1 MIMAAMRRISE
12 PSYLPSHWQHR
23 FHPLAAACLTLLFC
37 LPSMDQRESVL
48 AAPRHPAFNR
58 DAQTV
63 KDATPSEVPRV
74 FRPVHL
80 SGNREENSSTALVA
94 AALETDSSRSKPSID
109 VAGTGILTD
118 SACFGPVPWPPRPV
132 RNFSFGVGET
142 LHYDIG
148 WQSIVAGKGQMTV
161 GQPVDTNQRLCF
173 PIIST
178 VESTPFFSTFY
189 RVDDSAISFVDVRQL
204 YPVRFEKYLRE
215 GKYRSDQI
223 AEFDPTTG
231 KAYTPKD
238 TIPIPPYVQ
247 DALSLLYYVRTL
259 DLKPDTEITVENFAG
274 KKTYTLTVRVLHR
287 ERIEVKA
294 GTFSTIVV
302 EPLLQAA
309 GLFKQEGK
317 LKVWLTDDRLH
328 LPVLMKTKVL
338 VGSIVAE
345 LTDYRLGTVRRYSQ

>member
-1 MIMAAMRRISE
+1 MFPPIQVSPQPSSASKSDNATCCRTRAVIPAPLQWCGHSCPHSPVLRVIGGCPTWTTTRYQQTHSGIGARLIPRR
-12 PSYLPSHWQHR
+12 
-23 FHPLAAACLTLLFC
+23 T
-37 LPSMDQRESVL
+37 
-48 AAPRHPAFNR
+48 
-58 DAQTV
+58 
-63 KDATPSEVPRV
+63 
-74 FRPVHL
+74 
-80 SGNREENSSTALVA
+80 
-94 AALETDSSRSKPSID
+94 
-109 VAGTGILTD
+109 
-118 SACFGPVPWPPRPV
+118 PPRPI

-148 WQSIVAGKGQMTV
+148 WQSIVAGKGQMV
-161 GQPVDTNQRLCF
+161 VNAPVDTNQRLCF
-173 PIIST
+173 PVVST

-189 RVDDSAISFVDVRQL
+189 RVDDSAVSFIDVRQI

-223 AEFDPTTG
+223 ADFDPTTG
-231 KAYTPKD
+231 QAYTPKD
-238 TIPIPPYVQ
+238 TIDIPAYVQ

-259 DLKPDTEITVENFAG
+259 EMKPETEFTVDNFTG
-274 KKTYTLTVRVLHR
+274 KKSYTLTVRILHR

-328 LPVLMKTKVL
+328 LPVLMKSKVL

-345 LTDYRLGTVRRYSQ
+345 LTDYRLGTVRRYSP